1 MLEWANCIVVTPEA
15 TVLDG
20 PADFIALP
28 LLDGEIG
35 LAPGHAP
42 MIGRLGYGE
51 MRVVND
57 KTTRRYYLDGGFV
70 QVVGDTVSILTGR
83 AVPAEDLDVEVM
95 AEQLSVARLRPAKTP
110 DQMAARDQAVIQA
123 RARLRV
129 ARRAAKP
136 QT

>member
-70 QVVGDTVSILTGR
+70 QVVGDTVSILTSR
-83 AVPAEDLDVEVM
+83 AVPAEDLDVEVT
-95 AEQLSVARLRPAKTP
+95 AEQLSAARLRPAKTP